1 LFHQNWQT
9 AGIWF
14 YFPSTMPNLIP
25 TPNNPPKKEMK
36 NGKLFVKHDEAMYE
50 MITEEHRKRLVV
62 FAVKFGK

>member
-1 LFHQNWQT
+1 
-9 AGIWF
+9 
-14 YFPSTMPNLIP
+14 MPNLIP